1 MMRKYELTLVLK
13 PTLKKEAQDKLLK
26 EIKKWLGKGKILS
39 TKSWGKKEL
48 SYLINK
54 EKEGEYLFLELEME
68 VEKGGEIDKRLR
80 LEEDVLRYLLIK
92 KD

>member
-1 MMRKYELTLVLK
+1 MNLVLK
-13 PTLKKEAQDKLLK
+13 LTLKKEDQDKLLK

-54 EKEGEYLFLELEME
+54 EKEGEYLFLEIEIE
-68 VEKGGEIDKRLR
+68 PEKGGEIEKRLR
-80 LEEDVLRYLLIK
+80 LEENVLRYLLIR